1 SRVMPYNLD
10 NTYIHNDFK
19 IVIPKGSLYDT
30 LFFRYAK
37 TPAIPGGFSQ
47 THHVH
52 NRYVP
57 VHKPFTLWIKPDS
70 LPKGYEMNL
79 LIASINEENEV
90 SAVGGKWDG
99 EGVEVQTREFG
110 KFFIVADT
118 VPPEIR
124 PINIKNH
131 TDLSGKSRIRFV
143 VTDNLSGVRSYN
155 GFIDNE
161 WVLFEY
167 DPKNDL
173 VFYTFDEKR
182 LEKGKNHELVLTI
195 IDVKGNISVYYAKFY
210 W

>member
-1 SRVMPYNLD
+1 
-10 NTYIHNDFK
+10 
-19 IVIPKGSLYDT
+19 
-30 LFFRYAK
+30 
-37 TPAIPGGFSQ
+37 
-47 THHVH
+47 
-52 NRYVP
+52 
-57 VHKPFTLWIKPDS
+57 
-70 LPKGYEMNL
+70 MNL
-79 LIASINEENEV
+79 LIASINKENEV

-99 EGVEVQTREFG
+99 EGVEVQTIEFG

-118 VPPEIR
+118 LPPEIR
-124 PINIKNH
+124 PVNIKNH
-131 TDLSGKSRIRFV
+131 TDLSGKSSIRFV
-143 VTDNLSGVRSYN
+143 VTDNLSGIHSYN

-195 IDVKGNISVYYAKFY
+195 IDGKDNISGYYAKFY